1 MDIRE
6 HSVALISVIVG
17 LGLTVLLAN
26 LNKLI
31 RARREVRWDALPLLW
46 ALIALL
52 FVNNYWWGLYQGSVV
67 ATAASSAATFL
78 VGLSMPIM
86 LYLIC
91 AAALPNVR
99 STRGG
104 DLRAAYLAESRYFFA
119 LILLYVLATLAQTLV
134 ALGAFRWS
142 ESMVQRCLIMAIVA
156 PLIWKRSIGYHWFAA
171 IAILLMLIYRL
182 TQQSLH

>member
-26 LNKLI
+26 LNRLI
-31 RARREVRWDALPLLW
+31 RARREVRWDVLPLLW

-52 FVNNYWWGLYQGSVV
+52 LVNNYWWGLYQGSVV

-99 STRGG
+99 SAGSC
-104 DLRAAYLAESRYFFA
+104 DMRAAYLAESRYFFA
-119 LILLYVLATLAQTLV
+119 LNLLYILATLAQTYV
-134 ALGAFRWS
+134 AVGAFRWS
-142 ESMVQRCLIMAIVA
+142 ESMVLRCVIMAVIA
-156 PLIWKRSIGYHWFAA
+156 PLIWRRSIAYHWFATG
-171 IAILLMLIYRL
+171 AILLILVYRL
-182 TQQSLH
+182 MQQELH

>member
-17 LGLTVLLAN
+17 LGLTVLLGN
-26 LNKLI
+26 LNRLI
-31 RARREVRWDALPLLW
+31 RARRQVRWDALPLLW

-52 FVNNYWWGLYQGSVV
+52 LVNNYWWGLYQGSVV

-99 STRGG
+99 SSGSC
-104 DLRAAYLAESRYFFA
+104 DMRAAYLAESRYFFA

-142 ESMVQRCLIMAIVA
+142 EAMVQRCLLMAVIA
-156 PLIWKRSIGYHWFAA
+156 PMIWKRSIGYHWFATGA
-171 IAILLMLIYRL
+171 MLLILVYRL
-182 TQQSLH
+182 MQQELH

>member
-31 RARREVRWDALPLLW
+31 RARREIRWDALPLLW

-52 FVNNYWWGLYQGSVV
+52 LVNNYWWGLYQGSVV

-78 VGLSMPIM
+78 IGLSMPIM

-91 AAALPNVR
+91 AAALPKVR
-99 STRGG
+99 SAEDR
-104 DLRAAYLAESRYFFA
+104 DMRAAYLAESRYFFS
-119 LILLYVLATLAQTLV
+119 LIVLYVLATLAQTLV
-134 ALGAFRWS
+134 ALGALRWS
-142 ESMVQRCLIMAIVA
+142 EAMIQRCLIMAVIA
-156 PLIWKRSIGYHWFAA
+156 PLIWKRSIGYHWFATA
-171 IAILLMLIYRL
+171 FVLLILIYRL